1 MPTRQIIAAVLAAIL
16 ASSAIAQSRTLELT
30 DDGTWV
36 QTDTPEPGTVEYRL
50 SEIRRELAQGRAR
63 RARSLAERLVD
74 DLEQDDP
81 WYPSARL
88 IFADAKAAAGRE
100 FRALFDYEEVI
111 SLFPAS
117 PEYRIA
123 VEREL
128 EIAIDYARGRKRKV
142 FWGLLRIGSAGSLA
156 EELLIRVQERLP
168 GSPAA
173 ERAGIELAD
182 YYFRERDME
191 MAAEA
196 YELFMINYPDSV
208 HRKRAMQRRILANI
222 ARFKGPRY
230 ESSGLIEAEALI
242 EEFRG
247 RFPLEAAETGL
258 NDALL
263 ARLDES
269 RGAQLLETAEWY
281 LRRDDEVSA
290 RYTLKRLAAA
300 HPRSVA
306 AARAR
311 AIMDERGW
319 APPPIA
325 DEPAPIG
332 PQPLNEVEHED
343 ETEIGSEG
351 DG

>member
-1 MPTRQIIAAVLAAIL
+1 MQIRQILLATSLLALFAAGHAH
-16 ASSAIAQSRTLELT
+16 AQETTLELG
-30 DDGTWV
+30 DDGAWV
-36 QTDTPEPGTVEYRL
+36 ETDRPEPGTIEYRL
-50 SEIRRELAQGRAR
+50 SEIRRELAQDRPD
-63 RARSLAERLVD
+63 RARSLAERLVN
-74 DLEQDDP
+74 DLDETNP

-88 IFADAKAAAGRE
+88 IFADAKAANGRE

-111 SLFPAS
+111 SRFPAT

-128 EIAIDYARGRKRKV
+128 EIAIDYARGRKRRV
-142 FWGLLRIGSAGSLA
+142 FWGLFRIGSATSLA

-168 GSPAA
+168 GSSAA

-182 YYFRERDME
+182 FYFRDRDMH

-196 YELFMINYPDSV
+196 YEMFMTLYPESV

-230 ESSGLIEAEALI
+230 DASGLIEAEALI
-242 EEFRG
+242 DEFKG
-247 RFPLEAAETGL
+247 RFPLEAEETGV

-269 RGAQLLETAEWY
+269 RGAQLLENAQWY
-281 LRRDDEVSA
+281 LRRGDDVSGK
-290 RYTLKRLAAA
+290 YTLRRLIAA

-306 AARAR
+306 AVRAR
-311 AIMDERGW
+311 TIMEQNGW
-319 APPPIA
+319 QSAPIV
-325 DEPAPIG
+325 EQTPIG
-332 PQPLNEVEHED
+332 PIAEPP
-343 ETEIGSEG
+343 TEEQSG
-351 DG
+351 DGS

>member
-1 MPTRQIIAAVLAAIL
+1 MATRRIIFTVLVLAISCAGR
-16 ASSAIAQSRTLELT
+16 ASAQSRTLELN

-36 QTDTPEPGTVEYRL
+36 QTVQPEPGTIEYRL

-63 RARSLAERLVD
+63 RARSLAERLVN
-74 DLEQDDP
+74 DLDGENP

-88 IFADAKAAAGRE
+88 IFADTKVAAGRE

-111 SLFPAS
+111 SRFPAS
-117 PEYRIA
+117 PEYRLA

-128 EIAIDYARGRKRKV
+128 EIAIDYAHGRKRRV
-142 FWGLLRIGSAGSLA
+142 FWGLFRMGSTGSLA

-168 GSPAA
+168 GSDAG

-196 YELFMINYPDSV
+196 YELFMINYPKSV
-208 HRKRAMQRRILANI
+208 HRKRAMQRRILSNI

-230 ESSGLIEAEALI
+230 DASGLIEAEALI
-242 EEFRG
+242 EEFQG
-247 RFPLEAAETGL
+247 RFPLEAAETGI

-269 RGAQLLETAEWY
+269 RGAQLLENAEWY
-281 LRRDDEVSA
+281 LRRKDKVSA
-290 RYTLKRLAAA
+290 RYTLKRLVAA

-306 AARAR
+306 AAHAR
-311 AIMDERGW
+311 VIMQEHGW
-319 APPPIA
+319 VTPPIEQ
-325 DEPAPIG
+325 DSLID
-332 PQPLNEVEHED
+332 PQPEGED
-343 ETEIGSEG
+343 ESGGGS
-351 DG
+351 